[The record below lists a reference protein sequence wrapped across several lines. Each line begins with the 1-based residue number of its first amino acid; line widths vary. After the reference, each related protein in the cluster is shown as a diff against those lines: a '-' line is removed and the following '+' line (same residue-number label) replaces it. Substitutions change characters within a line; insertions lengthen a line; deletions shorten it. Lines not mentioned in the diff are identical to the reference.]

1 MTIASYTMWI
11 RSESSILAAGDE
23 DGIVVLRQPPSGGC
37 RLKYHA
43 TGSGQISFTARGRFG
58 TELLQETVSFTAPRW
73 YLGVRMF
80 TRLDSIEANGP
91 KGFTAQIEA
100 VNSSG
105 NPITWT
111 TIDGP
116 YAVSVR
122 RTPRDAERI
131 AEAGEAR
138 TAHEY
143 YILATDE
150 EGLQVAPGQRFTI
163 SELPE
168 MEFEVWSS
176 MKPVATPLGETILRK
191 EFIARRLS
199 P

>member
-1 MTIASYTMWI
+1 MIASYTMWI
-11 RSESSILAAGDE
+11 RIESSILAVGSE
-23 DGIVVLRQPPSGGC
+23 DGITIIRQPPAGGC

-43 TGSGQISFTARGRFG
+43 TGSGQVLFTARGRKEH
-58 TELLQETVSFTAPRW
+58 ELLQESVTFTAPKW
-73 YLGVRMF
+73 YLGTRTF
-80 TRLDSIEANGP
+80 TRLDSVEAEGP
-91 KGFTAQIEA
+91 KEFTAQIEA

-116 YAVSVR
+116 YAVSIR
-122 RTPRDAERI
+122 GMPRDAERI

-150 EGLQVAPGQRFTI
+150 EALQVAPGQRFTI
-163 SELPE
+163 SELPD
-168 MEFEVWSS
+168 MEFEVWSPV
-176 MKPVATPLGETILRK
+176 KPVASPLGETIMQK
-191 EFIARRLS
+191 EFLARRVS